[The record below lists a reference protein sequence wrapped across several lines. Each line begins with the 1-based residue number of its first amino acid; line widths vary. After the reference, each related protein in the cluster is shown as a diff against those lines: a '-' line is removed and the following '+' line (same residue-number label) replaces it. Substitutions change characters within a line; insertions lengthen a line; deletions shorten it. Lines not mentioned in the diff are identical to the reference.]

1 MAQPSQRDTYTAQL
15 ISPGTPEDPPS
26 PGIGPATRRIR
37 RTESELQR
45 RVEFEAL
52 VSRLTGIFVGL
63 RSEDLD
69 WGVHEALRQM
79 GEYLRVDHCNVCVVH
94 THGQLMDHRYAWTA
108 RGTPSPWAGR
118 VNIPL
123 DRYLP
128 WAANRL
134 RRLDGIAVYSV
145 ETLDSEAAVD
155 QATLRDAGVKSV
167 ILLPM
172 AVQGEMVGFIGLDST
187 TSEMTWSDDAISLLK
202 LMATIVGE
210 ALERKR
216 IEEQLRSEHEFTN
229 ALLSAAGAIIIVTDI
244 EGNIVRFNAAA
255 EALTGYSAAEAV
267 GQSPWDLFV
276 ASDERASGRRI
287 FRKVA
292 AGAPPHAHEGSL
304 ISREGERHTIS
315 WSTTSIAGGD
325 GVVSYVIMSG
335 IDVSETKRLEA
346 EVLNVAEREQSR
358 IGHDLHDG
366 LGQTLAGIEFMSHV
380 LQQRLANQ
388 SRPEAA
394 EMEEIT
400 TLIRDAIRTTRDL
413 ARGLSPVLL
422 QSKGLSIA
430 LNDLAEST
438 TRQLRGV
445 RCISESDPRA
455 PDAPPEIAIHLYRI
469 AQEAVN
475 NAVRHGKAT
484 LITISLRLV
493 DHLVMEVS
501 VEDNGRGFPDDF
513 DYGTGMGLR
522 VMQYRASII
531 RGALQLSQRPGEG
544 VCVSCT
550 VDSSRFPLKGVG

>member
-1 MAQPSQRDTYTAQL
+1 MAQTPTRETYTAHL
-15 ISPGTPEDPPS
+15 ITPGLPEEALPAMGPS
-26 PGIGPATRRIR
+26 TRRMR
-37 RTESELQR
+37 RTESALQQ

-52 VSRLTGIFVGL
+52 VSRITGIFVGL
-63 RSEDLD
+63 RSSDLE

-79 GEYLRVDHCNVCVVH
+79 GEFLRVDHCNVCIVH
-94 THGQLMDHRYAWTA
+94 TNGQLLDHRYSWSSTGA
-108 RGTPSPWAGR
+108 PSLWAGR
-118 VNIPL
+118 TNIPI
-123 DRYLP
+123 DRHLP

-145 ETLDSEAAVD
+145 ETLDPEAAID
-155 QATLRDAGVKSV
+155 QTTLREAGVKSV
-167 ILLPM
+167 ILMPM
-172 AVQGEMVGFIGLDST
+172 AVQGEMVGFIGLDSVRVEMSW
-187 TSEMTWSDDAISLLK
+187 SEDAISLLK
-202 LMATIVGE
+202 IVSTLLGDS
-210 ALERKR
+210 LERER
-216 IEEQLRSEHEFTN
+216 IEERMRAEHEFTN
-229 ALLSAAGAIIIVTDI
+229 ALLSAAGAVIIVTDA

-255 EALTGYSAAEAV
+255 ETLSGYSAAEAV
-267 GQSPWDLFV
+267 GQTPWDLFV

-292 AGAPPHAHEGSL
+292 AGAPPQAHEGSL
-304 ISREGERHTIS
+304 MARDGERHTIS
-315 WSTTSIAGGD
+315 WSTTSIPSASGSVG
-325 GVVSYVIMSG
+325 YIIMSG

-380 LQQRLANQ
+380 LHQRLANQ
-388 SRPEAA
+388 SRPEAT

-430 LNDLAEST
+430 LNDLAAST
-438 TRQLRGV
+438 SRQIRGV
-445 RCISESDPRA
+445 RCTSEPDPRA
-455 PDAPPEIAIHLYRI
+455 PETPPEIAIHLYRI

-484 LITISLRLV
+484 CIDISLRLA
-493 DHLVMEVS
+493 DHLMEVC
-501 VEDNGRGFPDDF
+501 VEDNGQGFPDNFDF
-513 DYGTGMGLR
+513 GTGMGLR

-531 RGALQLSQRPGEG
+531 RGALSLSQRPGEG
-544 VCVSCT
+544 VSVSCT
-550 VDSSRFPLKGVG
+550 VDTSRFPLKGVS